1 MNVSWYKRKDGI
13 ETFKY
18 GRYIVLEIKKK
29 DKEHYNGEYDFY
41 RCFVFNKGE
50 LVASDG
56 IQWMI
61 NYTSANTPCNVTV
74 WEEQPMSAA
83 EIYHSV
89 EHIKEKLKDNEIII
103 QCPKCDKEFK
113 FPINQSSVQIGR

>member
-50 LVASDG
+50 LVASEG
-56 IQWMI
+56 VHGSSLSTLGKAKSWGVQKAIELKI
-61 NYTSANTPCNVTV
+61 IKSISAKKT
-74 WEEQPMSAA
+74 
-83 EIYHSV
+83 
-89 EHIKEKLKDNEIII
+89 L
-103 QCPKCDKEFK
+103 
-113 FPINQSSVQIGR
+113 R